1 MQAARDISGWLRFE
15 ETMKVLIIDDEPDVI
30 EVVNLCFNLRWPE
43 AEVIAAGTGEEG
55 LTCVEEQKPDLILL
69 DIMLP
74 DTDGFQMCQEIR
86 RFSDVPIVMLSARA
100 GEVDKVRGL
109 EMGADD
115 YVTKPFSHLELLA
128 RVRAV
133 LRRYESQL
141 PAVGE
146 VFESGDLRVDYASR
160 TVSIAGRTVRL
171 TPTEYSLLFHLTR
184 NAGRVLPHHTLLAKV
199 WGREYVDEIDY
210 LKVYVR
216 RLRQKLEGDPE
227 TTGRIVSERGVGY
240 KFLAAAA

>member
-1 MQAARDISGWLRFE
+1 MRIL
-15 ETMKVLIIDDEPDVI
+15 VIDDEPDVI

-43 AEVIAAGTGEEG
+43 AEVSSVNNGDAGIKF
-55 LTCVEEQKPDLILL
+55 VEQEPPDLVLL
-69 DIMLP
+69 DIVLP
-74 DTDGFQMCQEIR
+74 GMDGFQACQEIR
-86 RFSDVPIVMLSARA
+86 QISDVPIIMLSGRDA
-100 GEVDKVRGL
+100 EVDKVRGL

-115 YVTKPFSHLELLA
+115 YITKPFSHLELLA

-133 LRRYESQL
+133 LRRYRSQL

-146 VFESGDLRVDYASR
+146 VFESGDLRIDYASR
-160 TVSIAGRTVRL
+160 QVLVRGQQVRL

-199 WGREYVDEIDY
+199 WGREYTDEIDY
-210 LKVYVR
+210 LKVYIR

-227 TTGRIVSERGVGY
+227 TMGHIISERGVGY
-240 KFLAAAA
+240 KFLAA

>member
-1 MQAARDISGWLRFE
+1 
-15 ETMKVLIIDDEPDVI
+15 MKVLVVDDEPDVI
-30 EVVNLCFNLRWPE
+30 EVVNLCFGLRWPE
-43 AEVIAAGTGEEG
+43 AQVIAAPNAEEA
-55 LTCVEEQKPDLILL
+55 LKLVEEHSPDLILL

-74 DTDGFQMCQEIR
+74 DMDGFHLCREIR
-86 RFSDVPIVMLSARA
+86 AFSDIPIMMLTARDS
-100 GEVDKVRGL
+100 EVDKVRGL

-115 YVTKPFSHLELLA
+115 YITKPFSHLELLA
-128 RVRAV
+128 RIRAV
-133 LRRYESQL
+133 LRRYQSQL

-146 VFESGDLRVDYASR
+146 MFESGDLRIDYSSR
-160 TVSIAGRTVRL
+160 QVTVRGQTVRL

-210 LKVYVR
+210 LKVYIR

-227 TTGRIVSERGVGY
+227 TIGRIVSERGVGY
-240 KFLAAAA
+240 KFVAA

>member
-1 MQAARDISGWLRFE
+1 
-15 ETMKVLIIDDEPDVI
+15 MKVLVVDDEPEII
-30 EVVNLCFNLRWPE
+30 EVVNLCFGLRWPE
-43 AEVIAAGTGEEG
+43 AEVVSATNAEDALEAIEAQA
-55 LTCVEEQKPDLILL
+55 PDLVLL
-69 DIMLP
+69 DIVLP
-74 DTDGFQMCQEIR
+74 GMDGFSLCQEIR
-86 RFSDVPIVMLSARA
+86 AFSDVPIVMLSARDA
-100 GEVDKVRGL
+100 EVDKVRGL

-115 YVTKPFSHLELLA
+115 YITKPFSHLELLA

-133 LRRYESQL
+133 LRRYQNQL

-146 VFESGDLRVDYASR
+146 VFESGELRIDYASR
-160 TVSIAGRTVRL
+160 TVTVNGSTVRL

-199 WGREYVDEIDY
+199 WGREYTDEIDY

-227 TTGRIVSERGVGY
+227 AIGKIVSERGVGY
-240 KFLAAAA
+240 KFVAA

>member
-1 MQAARDISGWLRFE
+1 
-15 ETMKVLIIDDEPDVI
+15 MKVLIVDDEPDVI
-30 EVVNLCFNLRWPE
+30 EVVNLCFSLRWPE
-43 AEVIAAGTGEEG
+43 AEVISAGNGEAA
-55 LTCVEEQKPDLILL
+55 LQLVEDEKPDLILL

-74 DTDGFQMCQEIR
+74 DTDGFHLCQEVR
-86 RFSDVPIVMLSARA
+86 RFSDVPIVMLTARA

-146 VFESGDLRVDYASR
+146 VFESGDLRIDFASR
-160 TVSIAGRTVRL
+160 SVTIRGRSVRL
-171 TPTEYSLLFHLTR
+171 TPTEYSLLYHLTR
-184 NAGRVLPHHTLLAKV
+184 NSGRVLPHHTLLAKV
-199 WGREYVDEIDY
+199 WGREYADEIDY

-216 RLRQKLEGDPE
+216 RLRQKLEDDPE

-240 KFLAAAA
+240 KFVSVA

>member
-1 MQAARDISGWLRFE
+1 MR
-15 ETMKVLIIDDEPDVI
+15 VLVVDDEPEII
-30 EVVNLCFNLRWPE
+30 EVVNLCFGLRWPE
-43 AEVIAAGTGEEG
+43 AEVISAITAEDALDLIEG
-55 LTCVEEQKPDLILL
+55 RAPDLVLL
-69 DIMLP
+69 DIVLP
-74 DTDGFQMCQEIR
+74 GMDGFTLCQEIR
-86 RFSDVPIVMLSARA
+86 AFSDVPIVMLSARDA
-100 GEVDKVRGL
+100 EVDKVRGL

-115 YVTKPFSHLELLA
+115 YITKPFSHLELLA

-133 LRRYESQL
+133 LRRYQNQL

-146 VFESGDLRVDYASR
+146 VFESGDLRIDYASR
-160 TVSIAGRTVRL
+160 TVSVNGTTVRL

-199 WGREYVDEIDY
+199 WGREYTDEIDY

-227 TTGRIVSERGVGY
+227 TIGKIVSERGVGY
-240 KFLAAAA
+240 KFVAA

>member
-1 MQAARDISGWLRFE
+1 
-15 ETMKVLIIDDEPDVI
+15 MKVLIIDDEPEVL
-30 EVVNLCFNLRWPE
+30 EVVNLCFSLRWPD
-43 AEVIAAGTGEEG
+43 AEIISASDGQNG
-55 LTCVEEQKPDLILL
+55 LRAIEEQKPDLILL

-74 DTDGFQMCQEIR
+74 ELDGFQLCQEVR
-86 RFSDVPIVMLSARA
+86 RFSDVPIVMLTART

-115 YVTKPFSHLELLA
+115 YITKPFSHLELLA

-141 PAVGE
+141 PAVDE
-146 VFESGDLRVDYASR
+146 VFESGDLRIDYASR
-160 TVSIAGRTVRL
+160 VVSIRGQQVPL
-171 TPTEYSLLFHLTR
+171 TPTEYSLLYHLTR

-199 WGREYVDEIDY
+199 WGREYADEIDY

-216 RLRQKLEGDPE
+216 RLRQKLDGDQE
-227 TTGRIVSERGVGY
+227 TTGRIINERGVGY
-240 KFLAAAA
+240 KFVAVA

>member
-1 MQAARDISGWLRFE
+1 
-15 ETMKVLIIDDEPDVI
+15 MKVLVVDDEPEII
-30 EVVNLCFNLRWPE
+30 EIVNLCFSLRWPE
-43 AEVIAAGTGEEG
+43 ADVISATNAEDAMDAIEK
-55 LTCVEEQKPDLILL
+55 ESPDLVLL
-69 DIMLP
+69 DIVLP
-74 DTDGFQMCQEIR
+74 GMDGFSLCQEIR
-86 RFSDVPIVMLSARA
+86 TFSDVPIVMLSARDA
-100 GEVDKVRGL
+100 EVDKVRGL

-115 YVTKPFSHLELLA
+115 YITKPFSHLELLA

-133 LRRYESQL
+133 LRRYQNQL

-146 VFESGDLRVDYASR
+146 VFESGDLRIDYASR
-160 TVSIAGRTVRL
+160 TVSVNGHQVRL

-199 WGREYVDEIDY
+199 WGREYTDEIDY

-227 TTGRIVSERGVGY
+227 TIGEIVSERGVGY
-240 KFLAAAA
+240 KFVAA